1 MAKNKSHILAALD
14 IGSSK
19 VSCFVARVTSNQE
32 LAVIGIGHHVSK
44 GIKSGAIIDMEEAV
58 QSISNA
64 VSAAENM
71 SGETIREVI
80 VNITAGQPASQNIHV
95 DIPLSGQEISDSDLR
110 RILELGRSRPDMTDR
125 ALIHSI
131 PTEYAIDGTSGI
143 RDPRGMYGQQLSANI
158 HLITA
163 ATSAVRNMANC
174 ISRCHLDIS
183 AAVLSSYASGLA
195 CLDEDEMEL
204 GVAVIDMGGGTTKL
218 SVFNDGILVHTD
230 IIPIGGQH
238 VTSDI
243 ARGLGTAV
251 LQAERLKT
259 LHGHAML
266 MSMDDNEII
275 HVPQIGEDQYSQ
287 NGPISKSILVSIIQP
302 RLEETF
308 ELIKARLA
316 KSGFDKIVGRHIV
329 LTGGGSLL
337 PGMRELA
344 GLVFNKQ
351 VRVGKPMKLSGLNP
365 QDATAS
371 CSTLIGLLAY
381 ARQNKTLWGRAAPSI
396 EKSGKLFSRFKT
408 FFKKSA

>member
-1 MAKNKSHILAALD
+1 MAKNKLHTLAALD

-19 VSCFVARVTSNQE
+19 VSCFVARITPDQE
-32 LAVIGIGHHVSK
+32 LAVVGIGHHVSK
-44 GIKSGAIIDMEEAV
+44 GIKSGAIVDMEEAV

-64 VSAAENM
+64 VSSAENM

-80 VNITAGQPASQNIHV
+80 VNITAGQPSSQSVHV

-110 RILELGRSRPDMTDR
+110 RILELGRAQPDMTER

-158 HLITA
+158 HIVTA

-195 CLDEDEMEL
+195 CLDEDEMDL
-204 GVAVIDMGGGTTKL
+204 GVAVIDMGGGSTKI
-218 SVFNDGILVHTD
+218 SVYNEGILVFTD

-243 ARGLGTAV
+243 ARGLGTPV

-275 HVPQIGEDQYSQ
+275 RVPQIGEDEYTQS
-287 NGPISKSILVSIIQP
+287 GPISKSILVSIIQP

-308 ELIKARLA
+308 ELVKARLA
-316 KSGFDKIVGRHIV
+316 ASGFHKIIGRHIV
-329 LTGGGSLL
+329 LTGGASML

-351 VRVGKPMKLSGLNP
+351 VRIGKPMKLPGLNT
-365 QDATAS
+365 QDATPS

-381 ARQNKTLWGRAAPSI
+381 ARQNKTLWGRAAPTL
-396 EKSGKLFSRFKT
+396 ENSGKIFSRFRA